1 MAVSAYRAAGEEA
14 VFLVVQISPRRWVV
28 AEQVGL
34 FLHNPEY
41 RPVTRPF
48 GNRIDAH
55 TVCSELATRDGGAC
69 SELTREHLLDAA
81 SFRGETHLRSHL
93 LRGSEN

>member
-1 MAVSAYRAAGEEA
+1 MAIPAIRPADGAE
-14 VFLVVQISPRRWVV
+14 FVVLQISPRRWVV

-41 RPVTRPF
+41 RAVTRSF
-48 GNRIDAH
+48 GNRVDAH
-55 TVCSELATRDGGAC
+55 TVCTELATKVE
-69 SELTREHLLDAA
+69 SEYSLLTREYLLEVGA
-81 SFRGETHLRSHL
+81 FRGKTYLRSQL